1 MENNSENPNKPANQ
15 NTSSDDVAPV
25 SYNEEIKKK
34 KPITMLVVFIAV
46 IFAAAAIF
54 YFVRS
59 SSQAE
64 ELEQQKA
71 ELDQTYYQLDS
82 ISTQLNDKILTI
94 SQLGGQVDT
103 LIAIRDQLEAEKAQ
117 LRKTQNS
124 QSRQIRNLKDR
135 VGGYQE
141 LLLQQDEEIARLKV
155 LNEELLSENTDL
167 KTERNSLNQ
176 TITSLNDEKSQLQEK
191 VATASQLKTEGME
204 VVAINKRGKEYKNEF
219 RSRNIDKLRVQ
230 FYITENKVAPIEG
243 KDILLKI
250 IGTDNNVLFDVA
262 TGSGTFIFEGRE
274 MFYTAKQEILYDR
287 TKKQVLFT
295 YDKGSE
301 YVKGLYKVEIYTDA
315 YLMGRGSFTVK

>member
-64 ELEQQKA
+64 ELEKQKA

-301 YVKGLYKVEIYTDA
+301 YTKGLYKVEIYTDA